1 VPARRRAFR
10 HAGVSRV
17 RNLEDFEIQLREN
30 EGRMSFINHPTRK
43 KRSRVTGPG
52 HVISLREVGEFGLI
66 GRIRKWMAA
75 SDPALIQGI
84 GDDVAVI
91 EVGEKV
97 LLVTTDILIED
108 IHFKSSWIDP
118 YRLGKK
124 ALAVNLS
131 DIAAVGGTPKYF
143 LISIGLP
150 RNLSFSF
157 ISSFYRGLKEGAK
170 RFSVDLIGGDTS
182 LSQKIVINICLLG
195 EGRKASLLFR
205 KGARIGDDLFVS
217 GTLGDAA
224 LGLKILQKKRA
235 EEGPK
240 GLIEK
245 HLSPLPRIRLGQSIA
260 KHLLASSMIDV
271 SDGLLTDTNHLL
283 EESEVG
289 ARIWE
294 NRIPLSRLYRKWVRC
309 FSKDPYPIAV
319 SGGEDY
325 ELLFTA
331 SPEMRKKISNLAHSL
346 KIPITRIGE
355 ILPQK
360 YGFRII
366 RKDGT
371 EYLPSHLGF
380 EHFKEGVQ

>member
-1 VPARRRAFR
+1 M
-10 HAGVSRV
+10 
-17 RNLEDFEIQLREN
+17 DLRQ
-30 EGRMSFINHPTRK
+30 I
-43 KRSRVTGPG
+43 
-52 HVISLREVGEFGLI
+52 GEFGLI

-84 GDDVAVI
+84 GDDVAAI
-91 EVGEKV
+91 EVGGKV

-108 IHFKSSWIDP
+108 IHFKSPWIDP

-124 ALAVNLS
+124 ALTVNLS

-150 RNLSFSF
+150 KNLSLSF

-170 RFSVDLIGGDTS
+170 RFQVELIGGDTS

-195 EGRKASLLFR
+195 EGRKGRLLFR
-205 KGARIGDDLFVS
+205 SGARVGDDLFVS

-224 LGLKILQKKRA
+224 LALKILQKRGLKG
-235 EEGPK
+235 GPK
-240 GLIEK
+240 SLIEK
-245 HLSPLPRIRLGQSIA
+245 HLSPLPRIKLGQS
-260 KHLLASSMIDV
+260 LALHRWANAMIDV
-271 SDGLLTDTNHLL
+271 SDGLLIDTNHLL
-283 EESEVG
+283 EESKVG

-294 NRIPLSRLYRKWVRC
+294 NQIPLSKLYRKWVRF
-309 FSKDPYPIAV
+309 FSKDPYPIAL

-331 SPEMRKKISNLAHSL
+331 SPEMRKNISNLALSL
-346 KIPITRIGE
+346 KIPLTRIGE

-360 YGFRII
+360 KGARII
-366 RKDGT
+366 RKDGR
-371 EYLPSHLGF
+371 EYLPSRLGF
-380 EHFKEGVQ
+380 EHFK